1 MPATPA
7 QLPFKEAIAL
17 FKNKI
22 SLPTAGW
29 TDIWQEQHSLAF
41 VVAGAQS
48 DALLSDFYTA
58 LKSAQAN
65 GTGYAAFKQEFDAI
79 VASNKWAH
87 NGAPGWRS
95 RVIYDTNMTQAYNAG
110 RWQQM
115 WDLRELRPYLRY
127 RHTSFENPRL
137 EHKAWDGKV
146 LPITD
151 PWWNT
156 HAPQNGYG
164 CKCRIDSLSRG
175 EAEAE
180 WKARGQTGPDE
191 APPIEWEEVTVGKNS
206 ATPRTVL
213 TPKGIGPG
221 FANNAGKAY
230 LEPHTVPPLQGY
242 ESVLRERQGAW
253 PAGTPRPPLPKP
265 KSVPASVLNPSDMDP
280 VEAVTRHLEIFGATP
295 VQAAIFEDVKGE
307 SLIVGRGLF
316 VAGPDKVNGP
326 YKWLK
331 SPGKAA
337 RIEDLNLLAY
347 ALAEP
352 DEIWWHWSPDWSP
365 DWSPEGRAAGRWR
378 LKRRYI
384 KLFEVAGQTQSGVA
398 IFEWGD
404 NGWTG
409 ATTFTPDTLG
419 YLDRLRLGKLVHQIK
434 TAP

>member
-1 MPATPA
+1 MPASPA
-7 QLPFKEAIAL
+7 QLPFKEAIDF

-22 SLPTAGW
+22 SLPSAGW
-29 TDIWQEQHSLAF
+29 TDIWKRQHSLAF

-48 DALLSDFYTA
+48 DALVGDFYTA
-58 LKSAQAN
+58 IKTAQEK
-65 GTGYAAFKQEFDAI
+65 GTGYAAFQAEFDAI
-79 VASNKWAH
+79 VARHKWAH
-87 NGAPGWRS
+87 NGTPGWRS
-95 RVIYDTNMTQAYNAG
+95 RIIYDTNMTQAYNAG

-115 WDLRELRPYLRY
+115 WDLRELRPFLRY

-156 HAPQNGYG
+156 HTPQNGWG

-175 EAEAE
+175 EAQAD
-180 WKARGQTGPDE
+180 WSARGRTGPDE
-191 APPIEWEEVTVGKNS
+191 APPIDMQEVTVGKNS

-213 TPKGIGPG
+213 TPKGIDPG
-221 FANNAGKAY
+221 FAYNPGKAY

-242 ESVLRERQGAW
+242 ESVLRERQGQW
-253 PAGTPRPPLPKP
+253 PAGMVRPPLPTP
-265 KSVPASVLNPSDMDP
+265 KRVPASALNPKDMDP
-280 VEAVTRHLEIFGATP
+280 DAAVSQYLDVFGATKD
-295 VQAAIFEDVKGE
+295 QGAIFEDITGTSITV
-307 SLIVGRGLF
+307 SRALF
-316 VAGPDKVNGP
+316 TAGADKENGP
-326 YKWLK
+326 FKWLA
-331 SPGKAA
+331 SPGKGA

-352 DEIWWHWSPDWSP
+352 DEVWWHWTP
-365 DWSPEGRAAGRWR
+365 DWSPEGRATGQWR

-384 KLFEVAGQTQSGVA
+384 KVFEVDGKEQTGIA
-398 IFEWGD
+398 IFEWGG

-409 ATTFTPDTLG
+409 ATTFTPNTMG
-419 YLDRLRLGKLVHQIK
+419 YLDKVRLGKLIHQKK